1 MNLLKFIIGVLG
13 VLLIIGAFSYFFPLF
28 LVGGIATGNV
38 AFAFGLPIFL
48 IVIGAVM
55 VYFGFFNVKSESKNG
70 QQLWKIAKWGA
81 LYTLAVLLGNY
92 IISRFMIA
100 DTLITILLTALV
112 VSIVAQIVISHN
124 SNFRLKWFIFYFLV
138 YAIVIWSI
146 GEFIIPKVAFQAGFF
161 SALLIGFV
169 ISGVVSIIQK
179 LNIRG
184 DSVHWISIV
193 LAMILLV
200 ANLDSIQLLPITSVL
215 DISSNYSNLSED
227 KQVCPDSIS
236 SVPPIQTEAKF
247 DSVSLTGQTLNA
259 LLNRGVWKIE
269 GNIRHCY
276 KGKYKGQYPDWF
288 YCDDMIVSRWETGSS
303 GTIKYRWYT
312 AVTSNWRPVKGD
324 SFETQYVFNGFSCE
338 NGQKVTVDKEKTS
351 YYVYVSRDGT
361 EIKVQY

>member
-1 MNLLKFIIGVLG
+1 MNLLKFITGVLG

-38 AFAFGLPIFL
+38 AFAFGLPVLL

-55 VYFGFFNVKSESKNG
+55 VYFGFFYVNSESKNEH
-70 QQLWKIAKWGA
+70 QLWKIAKWGI

-92 IISRFMIA
+92 IISKFMIA
-100 DTLITILLTALV
+100 DTLITISLTALV
-112 VSIVAQIVISHN
+112 VSIVAQIVVSHN
-124 SNFRLKWFIFYFLV
+124 SSFKLKWFIFYFLV
-138 YAIVIWSI
+138 YATVIWVI
-146 GEFIIPKVAFQAGFF
+146 GEFIIPKFIFQAGFF
-161 SALLIGFV
+161 SALLTGFV
-169 ISGVVSIIQK
+169 ISGIVSIIQK

-193 LAMILLV
+193 LVITLLV
-200 ANLDSIQLLPITSVL
+200 GNLDSIQLPISSVL
-215 DISSNYSNLSED
+215 DISSNYSDLSED
-227 KQVCPDSIS
+227 KRVCPDSIS
-236 SVPPIQTEAKF
+236 SVPPLQTEAKF
-247 DSVSLTGQTLNA
+247 NSVSLTGQTLND
-259 LLNRGVWKIE
+259 LLNMEVWKIE

-312 AVTSNWRPVKGD
+312 AVTSEWQPVKGD
-324 SFETQYVFNGFSCE
+324 SLELQYVFSGFSCE
-338 NGQKVTVDKEKTS
+338 NGQKVTVDKEKTA